1 MIMLIM
7 PRLITENQDVFGLVL
22 ILAVSL
28 VANILWHWILICPAL
43 YRRGARFPTGLLF
56 WRVFAELR
64 RYKEI
69 MTAAARPITPY
80 YLDFILTWFNL
91 LLAFGTAVRL
101 LWVQS
106 HLPGY

>member
-1 MIMLIM
+1 M
-7 PRLITENQDVFGLVL
+7 PKLITDNGDVFGLVL
-22 ILAVSL
+22 ILGVSL
-28 VANILWHWILICPAL
+28 ATNILWHWILICPSL

-69 MTAAARPITPY
+69 TTAAAKPITAY
-80 YLDFILTWFNL
+80 YFDFIFTWFNL
-91 LLAFGTAVRL
+91 LLAFATAVRL

-106 HLPGY
+106 HPVGY

>member
-1 MIMLIM
+1 MRQLIADN
-7 PRLITENQDVFGLVL
+7 RDVLGLIWVL
-22 ILAVSL
+22 TVTF
-28 VANILWHWILICPAL
+28 VTNVLWHWIVICPAL

-69 MTAAARPITPY
+69 MTAAALPITPY

-91 LLAFGTAVRL
+91 LLAFATAVRL

-106 HLPGY
+106 HPPGY

>member
-1 MIMLIM
+1 MY
-7 PRLITENQDVFGLVL
+7 RLIADNRDLLGLVSVL
-22 ILAVSL
+22 SVSL
-28 VANILWHWILICPAL
+28 VANILWHWLAICPAL

-69 MTAAARPITPY
+69 TTAAAKPITPY
-80 YLDFILTWFNL
+80 YFDFILTWFNL
-91 LLAFGTAVRL
+91 LFAFGTAVRL

-106 HLPGY
+106 HPIGY

>member
-1 MIMLIM
+1 ML
-7 PRLITENQDVFGLVL
+7 RLITHNRDVCGLIW
-22 ILAVSL
+22 ILGVTL
-28 VANILWHWILICPAL
+28 VTNILWHWILICPPL

-80 YLDFILTWFNL
+80 YFDFILTWFNL
-91 LLAFGTAVRL
+91 LLAFGTALRL

-106 HLPGY
+106 HPIGY

>member
-1 MIMLIM
+1 MRQLIAD
-7 PRLITENQDVFGLVL
+7 NKDVFGLVL
-22 ILAVSL
+22 VLGVSL
-28 VANILWHWILICPAL
+28 VANILWHWTLICPAL

-69 MTAAARPITPY
+69 KTAAALSIMPY

-106 HLPGY
+106 HPVGY